1 MVDRKKR
8 SRIAKKPTTPPPEAD
23 AWVGAG
29 GEDPEIAAEPIPS
42 ISTKPNPSGTTLS
55 LDDIKDRHGG
65 DTRPLNDDHVQA
77 LAESIAAVG
86 LIEPLVVDI
95 EGHLLAGGHRRA
107 AIKYL
112 REHDSKAYQEQFLD
126 NRIPVRQLEFI
137 AEDEP
142 DRALGIEVT
151 ENERRRDYTAAE
163 VKQLAER
170 LRAAGYIDRRGR
182 PKEGELRL
190 KPALEVI
197 IGKSARTVQ
206 RLLYENDSENK
217 DKTIRP
223 NDRIKKDQ
231 HLKKAI
237 SALRAWEKFGADDV
251 CERELYADLSNIIEK
266 IEDAMSKDKQ

>member
-8 SRIAKKPTTPPPEAD
+8 SRIAKKPTAPPPEAD

-29 GEDPEIAAEPIPS
+29 GEDPEITAEPVLTVP
-42 ISTKPNPSGTTLS
+42 TKPKPSGTTLL
-55 LDDIKDRHGG
+55 LDDIKNRPGG

-95 EGHLLAGGHRRA
+95 QGYLLAGGHRRA

-112 REHDSKAYQEQFLD
+112 QEHDPKAYQEQFPG
-126 NRIPVRQLEFI
+126 NRIPVRQLEFV

-170 LRAAGYIDRRGR
+170 LRAAGYVDRRGR

-206 RLLYENDSENK
+206 RLLYENDDKNK
-217 DKTIRP
+217 NKEIRP
-223 NDRIKKDQ
+223 NDRIKKEH

-237 SALRAWEKFGADDV
+237 RALKAWEKIGANDTH
-251 CERELYADLSNIIEK
+251 EKELHASLSNIIEK
-266 IEDAMSKDKQ
+266 IENAMSKNI

>member
-29 GEDPEIAAEPIPS
+29 GEDPEIAAEPVP
-42 ISTKPNPSGTTLS
+42 TVPTEPRLSGTTLL
-55 LDDIKDRHGG
+55 LDNIKDRHSG

-95 EGHLLAGGHRRA
+95 QGHLLAGGHRRA
-107 AIKYL
+107 AIEYL
-112 REHDSKAYQEQFLD
+112 REHDSKTYQEQFPG
-126 NRIPVRQLEFI
+126 NRIPVRQLGFI

-170 LRAAGYIDRRGR
+170 LRAAGYVDRRGR

-206 RLLYENDSENK
+206 RLLYENGSENK
-217 DKTIRP
+217 DKEIRP
-223 NDRIKKDQ
+223 NDRIKKEQ

-237 SALRAWEKFGADDV
+237 SALRAWEKLGADDV
-251 CERELYADLSNIIEK
+251 YERDLHASLSNIIEK
-266 IEDAMSKDKQ
+266 IEHAMSKNE